1 MKYWDNSSKD
11 FFDVN
16 GYVIIENVLS
26 SSECDYIRN
35 IVVQLAK
42 WEKDNNTAH
51 IYDKDP
57 SYLINEDLIDVNNDS
72 YLQRVWNLLN
82 KHQIFQEIIQL
93 PIILEIMESIFD
105 RKTKHQKYLLS
116 SFQANILL
124 PGCKRQKLHMDTPVP
139 EPLPKWPMK
148 ANSIWVI
155 DDFNRSISWY
165 T

>member
-42 WEKDNNTAH
+42 WEKDNNAAH

-57 SYLINEDLIDVNNDS
+57 SYLTNENLIDVNNDS
-72 YLQRVWNLLN
+72 YLRKN
-82 KHQIFQEIIQL
+82 K
-93 PIILEIMESIFD
+93 
-105 RKTKHQKYLLS
+105 
-116 SFQANILL
+116 
-124 PGCKRQKLHMDTPVP
+124 
-139 EPLPKWPMK
+139 
-148 ANSIWVI
+148 
-155 DDFNRSISWY
+155 
-165 T
+165 